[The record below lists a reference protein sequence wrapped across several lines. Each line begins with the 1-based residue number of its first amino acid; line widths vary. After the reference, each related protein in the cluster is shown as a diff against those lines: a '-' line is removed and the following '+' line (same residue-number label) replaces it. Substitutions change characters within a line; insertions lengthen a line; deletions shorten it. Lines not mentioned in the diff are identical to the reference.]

1 MSTRLKKVMIS
12 NQKFM
17 VKQDVT
23 FTKSIS
29 LDNVWSSM
37 SAINFLKQK
46 ETLEKVQNLLKSINK
61 ETRTP

>member
-1 MSTRLKKVMIS
+1 
-12 NQKFM
+12 M
-17 VKQDVT
+17 VKEDVT

>member
-1 MSTRLKKVMIS
+1 
-12 NQKFM
+12 M